1 MSGNPSFYWG
11 KVVEFEGYA
20 LGINY
25 PLKQLATAVT
35 NTGIPVNDNLLTVGI
50 ADRPLIGSQ
59 LVIIGLNNDLISN
72 QGEIIKGKYRF
83 KVAVSQMPGE
93 LVSGVPLT
101 DTAFFLLSKEEF
113 PK

>member
-1 MSGNPSFYWG
+1 
-11 KVVEFEGYA
+11 VVEFEGYA
-20 LGINY
+20 LGINC
-25 PLKQLATAVT
+25 PLKQLAAAVA
-35 NTGIPVNDNLLTVGI
+35 NTDVPVNANLLTVGI
-50 ADRPLIGSQ
+50 DDRPLTGSQ
-59 LVIIGLNNDLISN
+59 LVIIGPNNDLIGN